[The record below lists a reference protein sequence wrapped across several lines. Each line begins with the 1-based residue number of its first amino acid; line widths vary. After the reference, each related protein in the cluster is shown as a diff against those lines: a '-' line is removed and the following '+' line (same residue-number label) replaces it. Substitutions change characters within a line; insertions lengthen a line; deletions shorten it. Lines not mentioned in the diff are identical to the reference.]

1 MSYIVKGG
9 AYTNEDRYA
18 QVFMR
23 AYNELS
29 EMEKKIVYE
38 ARVNGDTRLYPEYLK
53 IVVKLANSIFDEDE
67 SLGILVYRKML
78 PNVVLESDEDVK
90 EFNEKMKSK
99 VK

>member
-9 AYTNEDRYA
+9 AYANEDKYA

-23 AYNELS
+23 AYNELTP
-29 EMEKKIVYE
+29 MERKIVYE
-38 ARVNGDTRLYPEYLK
+38 ARVNGDARLYSEYLK

-67 SLGILVYRKML
+67 SLGILVYRRML
-78 PNVVLESDEDVK
+78 PNVVLETDEDVK
-90 EFNEKMKSK
+90 AFNDKMKSK